1 MKPKIWSYA
10 LYSRLEYFDTL
21 NINWFYCKIREL
33 VDLNKQTIT
42 TYPKKAEEL
51 IANQVVYVE
60 AIIMMGD
67 DIFDLRIENEALR
80 GKLGEVDETAFS
92 VNTIVSDNLLTLTN
106 YIYH

>member
-1 MKPKIWSYA
+1 
-10 LYSRLEYFDTL
+10 
-21 NINWFYCKIREL
+21 
-33 VDLNKQTIT
+33 
-42 TYPKKAEEL
+42 
-51 IANQVVYVE
+51 
-60 AIIMMGD
+60 MMDD